1 MVTKYY
7 SPDDEKEI
15 RSDLVTKCIKH
26 VIATANTKEGK
37 QKQLGLS
44 KSQINSHNNLYKI
57 IESYQDK
64 KKHLR
69 VKSVD
74 ISVREHFL
82 NWLIN
87 SEIYSESYSRKKVVC
102 NDAKIDG
109 IETSLHLLKVK
120 GENTENENV
129 IYLKHNEL

>member
-1 MVTKYY
+1 M
-7 SPDDEKEI
+7 
-15 RSDLVTKCIKH
+15 
-26 VIATANTKEGK
+26 
-37 QKQLGLS
+37 GLS

-109 IETSLHLLKVK
+109 IEISLHLLKVK

>member
-1 MVTKYY
+1 
-7 SPDDEKEI
+7 
-15 RSDLVTKCIKH
+15 
-26 VIATANTKEGK
+26 
-37 QKQLGLS
+37 
-44 KSQINSHNNLYKI
+44 
-57 IESYQDK
+57 
-64 KKHLR
+64 LR
-69 VKSVD
+69 VKNVD
-74 ISVREHFL
+74 ISVRKHFL

-109 IETSLHLLKVK
+109 IEISLHLLKVK